1 MMSSKAKILS
11 AIKESKPASTDLPFI
26 DISAVISY
34 DDLTDQF
41 KKVLGAI
48 GGQCIEVSGKD
59 EAVAVAEAELS
70 KVKNGVNTL
79 TGYDERLPLMTAA
92 ELAAVELA
100 AIKGTIAVAE
110 NGSIWVS
117 EKQMVNRIL
126 PFIAQQLIIV
136 IEEKNIVQT
145 MHHAY
150 QKIDVAETGFGVFI
164 AGPSKTADIEQSLVI
179 GAHGPAGLK
188 VIICKAG

>member
-1 MMSSKAKILS
+1 MSSKAKILS

-34 DDLTDQF
+34 DNLTDQF

-79 TGYDERLPLMTAA
+79 TGYDERLPLMNASD
-92 ELAAVELA
+92 LAATDLA
-100 AIKGTIAVAE
+100 VIGGTIAVAE
-110 NGSIWVS
+110 NGAIWVS
-117 EKQMVNRIL
+117 ETQMVNRIL

-136 IEEKNIVQT
+136 IEKKDITAT
-145 MHHAY
+145 MHQAY
-150 QKIDVAETGFGVFI
+150 QKINVAETGFGAFI

-188 VIICKAG
+188 VILY